1 MQFKIL
7 IDKSSDMS
15 ISNKTIIITGSSR
28 GIGREIALKCAQ
40 HGANI
45 VIIGKTSE
53 PHPKLDGTIH
63 SVAKEVDDAGGNAL
77 PIELD
82 LRDDNKYQ
90 GVIDQVLERFGGI
103 HVLVNNASALYMSK
117 MKDTPTKKYDLVNGV
132 NGRAT
137 FLFTQACL
145 PHLLNQRVSDVLT
158 ISPPLNLNTKEFGKC
173 PAYTMSKYN
182 MSMVTLALSQAHK
195 RDGLRANSLWPKTTV
210 ATAAVK
216 NMLPKPVYMAS
227 RHARIMGDAAYAI
240 LSHNDKN
247 HTGNFYLDDDILI
260 NSGVTN
266 LVQYKRNRLL
276 PTVPDLFL

>member
-1 MQFKIL
+1 
-7 IDKSSDMS
+7 MS
-15 ISNKTIIITGSSR
+15 LNSKTIIVTGSSR
-28 GIGREIALKCAQ
+28 GIGREIALKCAAD
-40 HGANI
+40 GANL
-45 VIIGKTSE
+45 VILGKTSN
-53 PHPKLDGTIH
+53 PHPTLEGTIF
-63 SVAKEVDDAGGNAL
+63 SVAKEVEDAGGHAL

-82 LRDDNKYQ
+82 LRDDEKYA
-90 GVIDQVLERFGGI
+90 GVIAKVMDRFGGI
-103 HVLVNNASALYMSK
+103 HALINNASALFMAK
-117 MKDTPTKKYDLVNGV
+117 MNDTPTKKYDLINGV

-145 PHLLNQRVSDVLT
+145 PHLLNNKISDVIT
-158 ISPPLNLNTKEFGKC
+158 ISPPLNLSTKEFGKC
-173 PAYTMSKYN
+173 PAYTISKYN

-227 RHARIMGDAAYAI
+227 RHARIMGDAAYE
-240 LSHNDKN
+240 LLTHKDKH
-247 HTGNFYLDDDILI
+247 HTGNFYLDDDVLI